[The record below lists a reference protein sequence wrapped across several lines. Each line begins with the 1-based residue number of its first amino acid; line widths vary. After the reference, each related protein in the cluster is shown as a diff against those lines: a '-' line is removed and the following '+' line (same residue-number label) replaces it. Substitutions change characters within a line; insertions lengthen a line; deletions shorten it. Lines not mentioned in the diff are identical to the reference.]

1 MYISFA
7 YFLLHANFF
16 YIFIQ
21 IRLQI
26 FLDNQLN
33 CRPLCAQ
40 NWAQGMPTSL
50 FVFVHCAGVKMPKIA
65 KREEAA
71 AVAAAAASASAA
83 CSSAIAA
90 AVAAAAAKV

>member
-1 MYISFA
+1 MLLSFP
-7 YFLLHANFF
+7 YFLLYVNFF
-16 YIFIQ
+16 SIFIQ
-21 IRLQI
+21 ILLHI

-33 CRPLCAQ
+33 CRPLCSQ

-71 AVAAAAASASAA
+71 AAASAA